1 MIGGFEIMAHKL
13 KLRDLGMDTMEILY
27 YERQAARKKA
37 YSSKQ
42 RKITRKK
49 VKSAKKLLMDKN
61 SDTFSNYLKKAI

>member
-1 MIGGFEIMAHKL
+1 MAQKFKL
-13 KLRDLGMDTMEILY
+13 KNIGMDSMEILY

-37 YSSKQ
+37 YSAKQ

-49 VKSAKKLLMDKN
+49 VKSAKKLLMEKN